1 MSRKSCPLH
10 PLVSF
15 FQFECG
21 LHLPKGPS
29 IHCSRINP
37 FCRKEVRWKGSGKPE
52 CTQQLLRIKYCLLHS
67 RLKDH
72 GRVTVFACYYGLC
85 PILAPCTSK
94 DNGGDTTC
102 FFSYMFSSPLTFSMI
117 GASECKKSPLMSQHD
132 DFFFRV
138 VREASKDG
146 VPFQVLI
153 SVCNAADII
162 YRSNGKPHDSAEPK
176 SAVAWELQAAICP
189 SGRRTRHKPFCA
201 LRYQPLQ
208 FPPAPLFTLMSQ

>member
-1 MSRKSCPLH
+1 M
-10 PLVSF
+10 SF
-15 FQFECG
+15 F
-21 LHLPKGPS
+21 LYVL
-29 IHCSRINP
+29 
-37 FCRKEVRWKGSGKPE
+37 
-52 CTQQLLRIKYCLLHS
+52 
-67 RLKDH
+67 
-72 GRVTVFACYYGLC
+72 
-85 PILAPCTSK
+85 
-94 DNGGDTTC
+94 
-102 FFSYMFSSPLTFSMI
+102 FSSDISMI

-176 SAVAWELQAAICP
+176 SAVAWELRAAICP

-208 FPPAPLFTLMSQ
+208 FPPAPLFTLMSQWLGACHPIHAASRVACPSKSLCWHQVQYLGCKS

>member
-1 MSRKSCPLH
+1 MELIVLQFVGLAGSLLCVNLAVRLAWRREMLRRSCSLH

-15 FQFECG
+15 FQFECH

-52 CTQQLLRIKYCLLHS
+52 CTQQLLRIIYCLLHS

-94 DNGGDTTC
+94 DNDGDTTC
-102 FFSYMFSSPLTFSMI
+102 LFSYMFSSPRTFQWSEHQNLRSRHWWANMMI
-117 GASECKKSPLMSQHD
+117 FLPCGSWSVKGWRALPSSH
-132 DFFFRV
+132 
-138 VREASKDG
+138 
-146 VPFQVLI
+146 I
-153 SVCNAADII
+153 S
-162 YRSNGKPHDSAEPK
+162 
-176 SAVAWELQAAICP
+176 L
-189 SGRRTRHKPFCA
+189 
-201 LRYQPLQ
+201 
-208 FPPAPLFTLMSQ
+208 